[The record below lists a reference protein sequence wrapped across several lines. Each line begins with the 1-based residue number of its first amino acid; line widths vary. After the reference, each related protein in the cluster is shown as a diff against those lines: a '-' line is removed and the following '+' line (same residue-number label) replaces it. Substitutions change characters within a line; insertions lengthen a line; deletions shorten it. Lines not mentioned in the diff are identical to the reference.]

1 MNYQFFLRIVF
12 VCFLDLS
19 MYGSNMF
26 SITPFLRCNKIS
38 NKASASSVFLY
49 NNTQWRKV
57 FAVGLSSIVPP
68 TPSLPP
74 LPFENFVPPLP
85 PQSNSVVKETVL
97 GVRNGRI
104 VEILPTKKFSFTQK
118 FNTDFQPPTENEE
131 YIEVVKNYIGGIA
144 FFSLIYFY
152 QLFTKLCVL
161 DTEATGLG
169 KNAKITEIGGVI
181 IENGELTGL
190 QYRALVNPEQ
200 PVKPSAHKLTG
211 YTLKFLSAYPTFK
224 QIESHFLDFIG
235 DSTLVFH
242 NARFDLQLLNKALGR
257 SYNLEDKHV
266 IVDTY
271 LWARETHSDKKKHSL
286 DAFCSYEGV
295 ATEHRTHHGA
305 LLDAELTAQAFL
317 SMFKRNRSKFSPSI
331 NWNKIPIF
339 DFYKKFQQL
348 GEASTIPFLK
358 RLGITG
364 SVPESFRY
372 SSRLYHPSL
381 GFHLQALLIAFTDPT
396 NKLKGILVRYDFDQL
411 ICENN
416 IRTTPQNSG
425 QNKHFYGLAANALVN
440 IYKGGSPKTVFIGDI
455 MNCLAVKNAL
465 LGKRQSEIFQHLDLD
480 AGFNIQACLHH
491 SFLPSIELHQDTRE
505 VFLLLDYGADN
516 EKELKNVLA
525 SYVDMYC
532 NTSFLSFFNLINE
545 RDNLKDF
552 IFKYK
557 SKDWV
562 IQEDSKEGD
571 IRTLMLE
578 MFPNFRSKV
587 VFHEKKKR
595 VVFQGQVIDDPNTH
609 ILLAEPKVKIKV
621 VVLKSKSDSNKSI
634 ATIAREFPEQI
645 VQRLCGALDLNK
657 KKDIECIENNELAR
671 SVYENAMNVTLDS
684 PVAHYLQRRGIEGNL
699 PDSFRYLP
707 NAYHPWF
714 KKKFPALL
722 VPLHND
728 KGALVGINQI
738 FCDYD
743 GNFLPRKQAGADG
756 DIKIPTKLSLGQTVG
771 AAAEVYKATISQKH
785 SADKCQRSVVTL
797 ISEGTENALI
807 IAKFFEF
814 IPQINPRLA
823 NLIYEILGITDTFS
837 VRTCVGINGI
847 MGTPLAPETST
858 VVILADPDLGKD
870 AKSVMRLTVESLLL
884 RNLKVKIVIPNRR
897 EFGTFDLNDIFLKT
911 HYKKYEKIAEVLAE
925 ATDII
930 DHGELNFDEEPLQD
944 SIERINQTRASSF
957 KKSQKRTLLQ
967 QETDLELVYLDT
979 IKSIQSFKRR

>member
-1 MNYQFFLRIVF
+1 MIYQFFLRIVF

-19 MYGSNMF
+19 VYGSNMF
-26 SITPFLRCNKIS
+26 LITPLLRCNKFL
-38 NKASASSVFLY
+38 NKV
-49 NNTQWRKV
+49 NDNTQWCQALSLGLPFKV
-57 FAVGLSSIVPP
+57 PS

-74 LPFENFVPPLP
+74 LPFENFVPPPP
-85 PQSNSVVKETVL
+85 PQSKSVAKEIVFGVK
-97 GVRNGRI
+97 NGKI
-104 VEILPTKKFSFTQK
+104 FNILPTKKLSVTQK
-118 FNTDFQPPTENEE
+118 FNTDFTSPTENED
-131 YIEVVKNYIGGIA
+131 YIEVVKNHISGIT
-144 FFSLIYFY
+144 FFSLLYFY

-169 KNAKITEIGGVI
+169 KHAKITEIGGVI
-181 IENGELTGL
+181 LENGERTGL

-211 YTLKFLSAYPTFK
+211 YTLKFLSAYSTFK

-235 DSTLVFH
+235 DSILVFH

-271 LWARETHSDKKKHSL
+271 LWAREAHSDKKKHSL

-317 SMFKRNRSKFSPSI
+317 SMFKRNHSKFSPSI
-331 NWNKIPIF
+331 KWNKIPIF
-339 DFYKKFQQL
+339 DFYKKFQPL
-348 GEASTIPFLK
+348 TEASSMLFLK
-358 RLGITG
+358 RLGIIG

-372 SSRLYHPSL
+372 SARLYHPVL
-381 GFHLQALLIAFTDPT
+381 GLHFPALLIAFTDPT
-396 NKLKGILVRYDFDQL
+396 NKLKGILVRYDFDKA
-411 ICENN
+411 ISENR
-416 IRTTPQNSG
+416 ISTTLQNSD
-425 QNKHFYGLAANALVN
+425 QKKHFYGSAANAFVD
-440 IYKGGSPKTVFIGDI
+440 IYRGGSPKTVFIGDI
-455 MNCLAVKNAL
+455 MNCLAVKSAL
-465 LGKRQSEIFQHLDLD
+465 FGKRQSEIFQHLDLD

-505 VFLLLDYGADN
+505 VLLLLDYGVDN

-532 NTSFLSFFNLINE
+532 NKSFLSFFNVLNE

-552 IFKYK
+552 IFKHK

-562 IQEDSKEGD
+562 IQADNKEGD

-578 MFPNFRSKV
+578 MFPNFHSKV
-587 VFHEKKKR
+587 VYDEKKKS
-595 VVFQGQVIDDPNTH
+595 VIFQGQVIDDPNTH

-657 KKDIECIENNELAR
+657 RKDIECIENNELAR
-671 SVYENAMNVTLDS
+671 SVYENAMHVTLDS
-684 PVAHYLQRRGIEGNL
+684 PAAFYMKRRGIEGAL

-714 KKKFPALL
+714 KKKLPALL

-743 GNFLPRKQAGADG
+743 GNFLPRKQASIDG

-771 AAAEVYKATISQKH
+771 AAAEVYKATISHKH
-785 SADKCQRSVVTL
+785 SANKCERAGVTL

-807 IAKFFEF
+807 IAKFFEL
-814 IPQINPRLA
+814 IPQIKPRLA

-847 MGTPLAPETST
+847 MGTPLAPETRT
-858 VVILADPDLGKD
+858 VIILADPDLGKD
-870 AKSVMRLTVESLLL
+870 AKAVMRLTVESFIL
-884 RNLKVKIVIPNRR
+884 RNLKVKIVVPNRR
-897 EFGTFDLNDIFLKT
+897 EFGSLDLNDIFLKT
-911 HYKKYEKIAEVLAE
+911 AYKKYEKLAEVLAE
-925 ATDII
+925 VTEITDL
-930 DHGELNFDEEPLQD
+930 GELNSDEESLQD
-944 SIERINQTRASSF
+944 SIERINQTRASSVQ
-957 KKSQKRTLLQ
+957 KLQKSQLLR
-967 QETDLELVYLDT
+967 QETDLELAYLDT
-979 IKSIQSFKRR
+979 IKSINSFQRR